1 LTRTTKPDW
10 VDKAHCRQHAQEQ
23 AQRHDT
29 QRHHQRNLEHL
40 PQIELVDR
48 EGVPLGDAGLW
59 QPAAEP

>member
-1 LTRTTKPDW
+1 LTRTTKLDW
-10 VDKAHCRQHAQEQ
+10 VDKAQRRQYAQEQ

-40 PQIELVDR
+40 PQIERVDR
-48 EGVPLGDAGLW
+48 EGVPLGGEGLW